1 MDECDFITSMTAD
14 PKAPDLRRIRVGKR
28 RIATIRRQDVDT
40 LGLSV
45 GDPLTQ
51 TLLDTLDRLDRLAAL
66 RLRAIRSLSRA
77 AASRRRLESRLYRHG
92 EPADIA
98 EVLDQLIVDGILD
111 EHATAR
117 QIAGEAMR
125 REPVGRR
132 KLEALLRSRGFEREA
147 TDEAVAQALCD
158 RDPME
163 DAMEAGRRAARG
175 LSHLPR
181 ETAVRRMTGRLA
193 RRGFDYE
200 AVKRAIDTYLPK
212 Q

>member
-1 MDECDFITSMTAD
+1 MAEFDFITSMTAD

-132 KLEALLRSRGFEREA
+132 KLEAMLRSRGFEREA
-147 TDEAVAQALCD
+147 TDEAVAQAQCD
-158 RDPME
+158 RDPLE

-181 ETAVRRMTGRLA
+181 ETAV
-193 RRGFDYE
+193 
-200 AVKRAIDTYLPK
+200 
-212 Q
+212 